1 MNKFIITVTGTLL
14 VTLSGSG
21 FAQDYT
27 SDPVQKRQQQRGMQA
42 MPAVEQVIRSLRRLD
57 LDDDQKAGIKL
68 IMEAMKADVRPI
80 MAESKEGYLALR
92 ELVSAAVL
100 DEEAIAVVAEKE
112 GALTA
117 ERIMITSQAMSS
129 ALKLLTNEQRAE
141 LKTMAGERQRK
152 RGEKRKQRPEQTG
165 S

>member
-1 MNKFIITVTGTLL
+1 
-14 VTLSGSG
+14 
-21 FAQDYT
+21 
-27 SDPVQKRQQQRGMQA
+27 
-42 MPAVEQVIRSLRRLD
+42 
-57 LDDDQKAGIKL
+57 
-68 IMEAMKADVRPI
+68 MEAMKADVRPI